1 MPERSSK
8 KQTPKDPN
16 KLAAYIVETATNEPN
31 EKNPHAVA
39 LGRLGG
45 KKGGVAR
52 AQKLTT
58 EQRKDIARKAA
69 YVRWSSKSK

>member
-1 MPERSSK
+1 MPKRSSR

-16 KLAAYIVETATNEPN
+16 ELATYIVEAATNEPN

-52 AQKLTT
+52 AIKLTAS
-58 EQRKDIARKAA
+58 ERSEIAKKAA
-69 YVRWSSKSK
+69 QARWHGK